1 MKKTLILFLICFN
14 LYPQISSKKIDRW
27 VSKNESLNGSI
38 VSIAIKELKK
48 NKKTYGI
55 NINTYMTPASNV
67 KILTVLGSIH
77 FGDSIPILKYKV
89 SSSNDTLRI
98 SPTGYPLTAHPKYI
112 DKDLEKFI
120 KPYSHI
126 LYHKPKIELSK
137 YGPAWAWDDS
147 NYYFQAERS
156 EMPIYGN
163 VIQVFKK
170 SNGEIETIP
179 DNFKINLDFKQKEKI
194 YREETHNNFFI
205 NPSLIELGDTIY
217 SPFIVSRKNTISLF
231 KNFLNTSVQFDE
243 QELSDYNTLNSS
255 QVDEIYSA
263 ILKDSDN
270 LISESLVANISLR
283 LNDTIS
289 ADKGIQLI
297 QNRFNDNIS
306 NQIQLFDGSGLSRYN
321 LITPNALIS
330 SLENIYQL
338 IGLERI
344 KNIFPKNYILKD
356 RQDFVWGKTG
366 TLRNNHN
373 YSGYIITDKGRI
385 YVFSIMINHFT
396 NDLTKIKEAIAD
408 FLIYLKSGRDR
419 PN

>member
-27 VSKNESLNGSI
+27 VSKNENLNGSV

-89 SSSNDTLRI
+89 SRSNDTLRI

-120 KPYSHI
+120 KPYSYI

-137 YGPAWAWDDS
+137 YGPAWAWDDF

-163 VIQVFKK
+163 VIQVVKK
-170 SNGEIETIP
+170 SNEEIETIP
-179 DNFKINLDFKQKEKI
+179 DNFKINIDFKQKEKI
-194 YREETHNNFFI
+194 YRGETHNNFFI
-205 NPSLIELGDTIY
+205 NPSLMKIGDTIY

-231 KNFLNTSVQFDE
+231 KNFLNTSVKFDE

-270 LISESLVANISLR
+270 LISESLAANISLR

-289 ADKGIQLI
+289 VDKGIQLI

-344 KNIFPKNYILKD
+344 KNIFPKNYILKE
-356 RQDFVWGKTG
+356 REDFVWGKTG

-396 NDLTKIKEAIAD
+396 NDLAKIKEAIAD
-408 FLIYLKSGRDR
+408 FLIYLKSGRGR

>member
-1 MKKTLILFLICFN
+1 MKKLLIIFLIYSN

-27 VSKNESLNGSI
+27 VSKNENLNGAV
-38 VSIAIKELKK
+38 VSIAIKQLRK
-48 NKKTYGI
+48 NKKTHGI
-55 NINTYMTPASNV
+55 NLNTYMTPASNV
-67 KILTVLGSIH
+67 KILTVLGSIY

-89 SSSNDTLRI
+89 SSYNDTLRI

-120 KPYSHI
+120 KPYKHI
-126 LYHKPKIELSK
+126 LYHKPKIDLTK
-137 YGPAWAWDDS
+137 YGPAWAWDDF

-170 SNGEIETIP
+170 INGEIETIP
-179 DNFKINLDFKQKEKI
+179 DDFKINFDFEQKEKI
-194 YREETHNNFFI
+194 YREEIDNNFFI
-205 NPSLIELGDTIY
+205 NPSLIELGDTLY
-217 SPFIVSRKNTISLF
+217 SPFITSRKSTISFL
-231 KNFLNTSVQFDE
+231 KNFLNASVQFNE

-263 ILKDSDN
+263 VLKDSDN

-289 ADKGIQLI
+289 VDKGIQLI
-297 QNRFNDNIS
+297 QKRFNKNIS
-306 NQIQLFDGSGLSRYN
+306 NQIKLFDGSGLSRYN

-356 RQDFVWGKTG
+356 TEDFVWGKTG

-373 YSGYIITDKGRI
+373 YSGYIITDKGKI

-396 NDLTKIKEAIAD
+396 NDLDKIKEVIAD
-408 FLIYLKSGRDR
+408 FLIYLKS
-419 PN
+419 NS

>member
-27 VSKNESLNGSI
+27 VSKNENLNGSV

-67 KILTVLGSIH
+67 KILTVLGSIY

-89 SSSNDTLRI
+89 SRSNDTLRI

-120 KPYSHI
+120 KPYSYI

-137 YGPAWAWDDS
+137 YGPAWAWDDF

-163 VIQVFKK
+163 VIQVVKK
-170 SNGEIETIP
+170 SNEEIETIP
-179 DNFKINLDFKQKEKI
+179 DNFKINIDFKQKEKI
-194 YREETHNNFFI
+194 YREEIHNNFFI
-205 NPSLIELGDTIY
+205 NPSLMKIGDTIY

-231 KNFLNTSVQFDE
+231 KNFLNTSVKFDE
-243 QELSDYNTLNSS
+243 QELSDYNSLNSS

-289 ADKGIQLI
+289 VDKGIQLI

-321 LITPNALIS
+321 LIPPNALIS

-344 KNIFPKNYILKD
+344 KNIFPKNYILKE
-356 RQDFVWGKTG
+356 REDFVWGKTG

-373 YSGYIITDKGRI
+373 YSGYIISDKGRI

-396 NDLTKIKEAIAD
+396 NDLAKIKEAIAD

>member
-1 MKKTLILFLICFN
+1 MKKVLIIFLIYSN

-27 VSKNESLNGSI
+27 VSKNENLNGAV
-38 VSIAIKELKK
+38 VSIAIKQLKK
-48 NKKTYGI
+48 NKKTHGI
-55 NINTYMTPASNV
+55 NLNTYMTPASNV

-89 SSSNDTLRI
+89 SSYNDTLRI

-120 KPYSHI
+120 KPYKHI
-126 LYHKPKIELSK
+126 LYHKPKIDLTK
-137 YGPAWAWDDS
+137 YGPAWAWDDF

-163 VIQVFKK
+163 VIQVVKK
-170 SNGEIETIP
+170 NNGEIETIP
-179 DNFKINLDFKQKEKI
+179 DDFKINFDFEQKEKI
-194 YREETHNNFFI
+194 YREEIDNNFFI
-205 NPSLIELGDTIY
+205 NPSLIELGDTLY
-217 SPFIVSRKNTISLF
+217 SPFITSRKSTISFL
-231 KNFLNTSVQFDE
+231 KNFLNASVQFNQ

-263 ILKDSDN
+263 VLKDSDN

-289 ADKGIQLI
+289 VDKGIQLI
-297 QNRFNDNIS
+297 QNRFNKNIS
-306 NQIQLFDGSGLSRYN
+306 NQIKLFDGSGLSRYN

-356 RQDFVWGKTG
+356 TEDFVWGKTG

-373 YSGYIITDKGRI
+373 YSGYIITDKGKI

-396 NDLTKIKEAIAD
+396 NDLSKIKGAIVD
-408 FLIYLKSGRDR
+408 FLTYLKS
-419 PN
+419 NS

>member
-1 MKKTLILFLICFN
+1 MKKVLIIFLIYSN
-14 LYPQISSKKIDRW
+14 LYPQISSIKIDRW
-27 VSKNESLNGSI
+27 VSKNENLNGAV
-38 VSIAIKELKK
+38 VSIAIKQLKK
-48 NKKTYGI
+48 NKKTQGI
-55 NINTYMTPASNV
+55 NLNTYMTPASNV

-89 SSSNDTLRI
+89 SNYNDTLRI

-120 KPYSHI
+120 KPYKHI
-126 LYHKPKIELSK
+126 LYHKPKIDLTK
-137 YGPAWAWDDS
+137 YGPAWAWDDF

-163 VIQVFKK
+163 VIQVVKK
-170 SNGEIETIP
+170 NNGEIETIP
-179 DNFKINLDFKQKEKI
+179 DDFKINFDFGQKEKI
-194 YREETHNNFFI
+194 YREEIDNNFFI
-205 NPSLIELGDTIY
+205 NPSLIELGDTLY
-217 SPFIVSRKNTISLF
+217 SPFITSRKSTISFL
-231 KNFLNTSVQFDE
+231 KNFLNASVQFNE

-263 ILKDSDN
+263 VLKDSDN

-289 ADKGIQLI
+289 VDKGIQLI
-297 QNRFNDNIS
+297 QNRFNKNIS
-306 NQIQLFDGSGLSRYN
+306 NQIKLFDGSGLSRYN

-356 RQDFVWGKTG
+356 TEDFVWGKTG

-373 YSGYIITDKGRI
+373 YSGYIITDKNRRYI
-385 YVFSIMINHFT
+385 FSIMINHFT
-396 NDLTKIKEAIAD
+396 NDLDKIKEVIAD
-408 FLIYLKSGRDR
+408 FLIYLKS
-419 PN
+419 NS

>member
-1 MKKTLILFLICFN
+1 MKKVLVLFLICSN
-14 LYPQISSKKIDRW
+14 LYPQISNKKINRW
-27 VSKNESLNGSI
+27 VSKNQNLEGSI

-48 NKKTYGI
+48 NKKIYGI
-55 NINTYMTPASNV
+55 NLNTNMTPASNV
-67 KILTVLGSIH
+67 KILTVLGSIS
-77 FGDSIPILKYKV
+77 FGDSIPLLKYKV

-120 KPYSHI
+120 KPYKHI
-126 LYHKPKIELSK
+126 FYHKPKIELRK
-137 YGPAWAWDDS
+137 YGPAWAWDDY

-170 SNGEIETIP
+170 SNGEIEIIP
-179 DNFKINLDFKQKEKI
+179 DNYKINLDFEQKEI
-194 YREETHNNFFI
+194 IFREEVDNNYFI
-205 NPSLIELGDTIY
+205 NPSLIKMGDTLY
-217 SPFIVSRKNTISLF
+217 SPFITSRKNTISLL
-231 KNFLNTSVQFDE
+231 KDFLNTPVKFSE

-255 QVDEIYSA
+255 QVDKIYSA

-270 LISESLVANISLR
+270 LISESLMANISLR

-289 ADKGIQLI
+289 VDKGVELI
-297 QNRFNDNIS
+297 QNRFNENVS
-306 NQIQLFDGSGLSRYN
+306 NQIKLYDGSGLSRYN
-321 LITPNALIS
+321 LITSKALIL
-330 SLENIYQL
+330 SLEKIYQL

-356 RQDFVWGKTG
+356 KEDFVWGKTG

-373 YSGYIITDKGRI
+373 YSGYIITNKNKL
-385 YVFSIMINHFT
+385 YVFSIMINHYPVE
-396 NDLTKIKEAIAD
+396 LEKIKDAIAD
-408 FLIYLKSGRDR
+408 FLIYLKS
-419 PN
+419 NT